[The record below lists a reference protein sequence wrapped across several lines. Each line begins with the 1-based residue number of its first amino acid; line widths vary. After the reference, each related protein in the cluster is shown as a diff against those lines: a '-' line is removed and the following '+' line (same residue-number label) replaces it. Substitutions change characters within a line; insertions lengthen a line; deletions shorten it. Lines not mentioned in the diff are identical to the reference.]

1 MFYMQVIRD
10 FLETLNTTQSSI
22 HLDFFKITEF
32 SILFFFE
39 NIKLLFFNIFSF
51 NWLKFFV
58 ELPIFIP
65 QINESII
72 KEKFFFDNFDTI
84 DLYSTNSS
92 FYTNKFFI
100 GFLNGLFLALP
111 CSCSNLI
118 FVRRFLIQGKIAG
131 FASLA
136 GNIFGYVL
144 FLGFILFGVREIIFP
159 FFSIE
164 PILFF
169 IGIVLLLSNIY
180 SMINEKGFKQIN
192 LSNQSNLIK
201 IFLLSFSFIWIEQ
214 SCIYQFL
221 GNINFGPEPTI
232 LEGFFA
238 TNEKNFIFIHFSYL
252 LGIIIGTFF
261 FNLLIIL
268 ILENII
274 EYIQIQFKILRSS
287 FLISCNFILLT
298 SILTLSFSSI
308 PYYGL
313 DYLLT
318 SPIGFI
324 PQDKTFQNSFFSDN
338 TVKDSIGMF
347 GFYNVNF
354 DTSSYG
360 RGFYFKDPSLESYEE
375 LNYGS
380 EYANFIRRGYIP
392 LFSQYKKQASK
403 FTDFI
408 IQKKNDQP
416 LLKDSYNRE
425 EKLIKNEDLF
435 KYPTFYLID
444 KNISPSLYLER
455 RYDWN
460 YKNLKNLSFSIIIE
474 RSFNRLFFRDDFFIT
489 SPKKLKTIRH
499 KFYSNPVYKFLL
511 NTDIDFFINRD
522 LNKTNSIDEKNLH
535 LRRLI
540 LSRYN
545 DTLRFYNLLPYA
557 SEFQYFFNGT
567 KSFADRVYNQQYKG
581 TLKTVRKLFS
591 VSFFSKFTEKESLI
605 LKYDQ
610 PLFLPKN
617 YNTDFYHEEIP
628 TINKTNNIFIEST
641 NQSPFY
647 IGWDDISKKIVL
659 TNRTLP
665 KNKSIFENRLNK
677 NKQQNIDFTVWPV
690 KTSNI
695 AKKEQLLFE
704 DFNTSKNLKF
714 DISNFFQYFDPYTG
728 ISYYKNIPSSVQNI
742 LLAGFKI
749 FPPNRSG
756 LLWPGTTL
764 QFKIHTLN

>member
-1 MFYMQVIRD
+1 MQVIRD
-10 FLETLNTTQSSI
+10 FLETLNTTQSI
-22 HLDFFKITEF
+22 HLTTLDFFKITEF

-51 NWLKFFV
+51 QWLKYFV
-58 ELPIFIP
+58 ELPIYIP
-65 QINESII
+65 QINESIL

-84 DLYSTNSS
+84 NLYSNNYSL
-92 FYTNKFFI
+92 YTNKIFI

-118 FVRRFLIQGKIAG
+118 IIRRFLIQGKIAG
-131 FASLA
+131 LVALS
-136 GNIFGYVL
+136 GNVLGYVL
-144 FLGFILFGVREIIFP
+144 YLGFILFGIREIIFP

-164 PILFF
+164 PIFFF
-169 IGIVLLLSNIY
+169 IGLILLLTNIY
-180 SMINEKGFKQIN
+180 SMINEKGFKQIS
-192 LSNQSNLIK
+192 LSNKSSLLK
-201 IFLLSFSFIWIEQ
+201 IFLLSFSLIWIEQ

-238 TNEKNFIFIHFSYL
+238 TTQKNFIFIHLSYL
-252 LGIIIGTFF
+252 FGLIFGIFF
-261 FNLLIIL
+261 FNLLNIL

-287 FLISCNFILLT
+287 FLISCNFLLLT

-318 SPIGFI
+318 SPLGFI
-324 PQDKTFQNSFFSDN
+324 PQDKNFQNTFFSDN

-347 GFYNVNF
+347 GYYNVNF

-360 RGFYFKDPSLESYEE
+360 RGFYFKDPTLESYEE

-392 LFSQYKKQASK
+392 LFTQYKKQASK
-403 FTDFI
+403 FTDFF
-408 IQKKNDQP
+408 IQKKSDQP
-416 LLKDSYNRE
+416 I
-425 EKLIKNEDLF
+425 IKENLNIETQPIKSEDLF

-444 KNISPSLYLER
+444 TNINPSLYLER

-460 YKNLKNLSFSIIIE
+460 YKNIKNLTFTVIIE
-474 RSFNRLFFRDDFFIT
+474 RGLNRLYFRDDFFIT
-489 SPKKLKTIRH
+489 SPKKLKTIRQ
-499 KFYSNPVYKFLL
+499 KFYSNPIYKFLL
-511 NTDIDFFINRD
+511 NTDIDFFIKRD
-522 LNKTNSIDEKNLH
+522 LNKTTFTDEKNLH
-535 LRRLI
+535 IKRLM
-540 LSRYN
+540 LCRYN
-545 DTLRFYNLLPYA
+545 DSLRFYNLLPYA

-581 TLKTVRKLFS
+581 TLKVVRRLFS
-591 VSFFSKFTEKESLI
+591 ISFFSKNTEKENLI

-610 PLFLPKN
+610 PLFLSEN
-617 YNTDFYHEEIP
+617 YNTNFYHEEIL
-628 TINKTNNIFIEST
+628 TRTKNNEIFIEST

-647 IGWDDISKKIVL
+647 IGWDEIAKKMIL

-665 KNKSIFENRLNK
+665 KNQSIFQNRLTQQK
-677 NKQQNIDFTVWPV
+677 NIEFTTWPIQISNVHKKQ
-690 KTSNI
+690 
-695 AKKEQLLFE
+695 QLLF
-704 DFNTSKNLKF
+704 DDSNTLKHIKF
-714 DISNFFQYFDPYTG
+714 DILSFFQYFDPYTG
-728 ISYYKNIPSSVQNI
+728 ISYYKNIPSPIQNI
-742 LLAGFKI
+742 LASGVDI

-756 LLWPGTTL
+756 FLWPGTR
-764 QFKIHTLN
+764 LN